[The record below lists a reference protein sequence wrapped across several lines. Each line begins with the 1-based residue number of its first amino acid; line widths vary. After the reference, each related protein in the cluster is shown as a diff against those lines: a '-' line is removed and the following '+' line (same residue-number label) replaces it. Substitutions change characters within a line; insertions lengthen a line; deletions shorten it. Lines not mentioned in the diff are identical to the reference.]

1 MENLYDNINNLPYQM
16 VKCLKIFK
24 GDRYMNK
31 LAQEIAR
38 EKIYN
43 LQTKRLK
50 AIVKYAYE
58 NVPFYKNKFKE
69 IGLLP
74 GDIKSLEDVNLLPF
88 TTKQD
93 LRDNFPYGMI
103 ATPMNKIVRI
113 HASSGTTGTQTIVG
127 YTKNDIETWSN
138 TIAETL
144 KRYGVTPNDIVQV
157 SYGYGLFTGGLG
169 IHYGIEHLGASV
181 IPMSGGNTEKQV
193 LTMKNF
199 GVTVLACTPSYALH
213 IYDTMVKMGI
223 SPDELKLR
231 IGVFGAEPWSD
242 EIRANIEE
250 KFKIKAYDIYGLSE
264 VMGPGVAGE
273 CTMQN
278 GLHINEEHFLPEIIN
293 SNTLENVMPG
303 QIGELVFTTLTK
315 EGLPLL
321 RYRTRDMTSLDYG
334 ECECGCSF
342 AKMDRVYCRSDDM
355 MIIRGVNVYPIQIE
369 KILLSFKDL
378 SPNYTLTIDK
388 KGNLDQLLILVEMK
402 NNIEQYDTEFLVSL
416 KKGIN
421 DKLHNILQIYCN
433 IELTNPDTIVKS
445 EGKAVRVF
453 DKRICAS

>member
-1 MENLYDNINNLPYQM
+1 
-16 VKCLKIFK
+16 
-24 GDRYMNK
+24 MNK
-31 LAQEIAR
+31 LTQEIAR
-38 EKIYN
+38 EKIYD

-74 GDIKSLEDVNLLPF
+74 GNIKALEDVNLLPF

-127 YTKNDIETWSN
+127 YTKKDIETWSN

-144 KRYGVTPNDIVQV
+144 KRYGVTQDDIVQV

-169 IHYGIEHLGASV
+169 IHYGIERLGASV

-278 GLHINEEHFLPEIIN
+278 GLHVNEEHFLPEIIN
-293 SNTLENVMPG
+293 PNTLENVMPG

-321 RYRTRDMTSLDYG
+321 RYRTRDMTSLDYE

-342 AKMDRVYCRSDDM
+342 VKMNRVYCRSDDM

-402 NNIEQYDTEFLVSL
+402 NNIEQYDTKFLVSL
-416 KKGIN
+416 KKSIN
-421 DKLHNILQIYCN
+421 DKLHNILQIYCT
-433 IELTNPDTIVKS
+433 IELANPDTIVKS

>member
-16 VKCLKIFK
+16 VKYLKIFK

-74 GDIKSLEDVNLLPF
+74 SDIKSLEDVNLLPF

>member
-1 MENLYDNINNLPYQM
+1 
-16 VKCLKIFK
+16 
-24 GDRYMNK
+24 MNK
-31 LAQEIAR
+31 LTQEIAR
-38 EKIYN
+38 EKIYD

-74 GDIKSLEDVNLLPF
+74 GDIKSLEDVTLLPF

-127 YTKNDIETWSN
+127 YTKKDIETWSN

-144 KRYGVTPNDIVQV
+144 KRYGVTQDDIVQV

-273 CTMQN
+273 CAMQS

-293 SNTLENVMPG
+293 PNTLENVMPG

-342 AKMDRVYCRSDDM
+342 AKMNRVYCRSDDM

-378 SPNYTLTIDK
+378 SPNYTLTIYK

-416 KKGIN
+416 KRSIN

-433 IELTNPDTIVKS
+433 IEFANPDTIVKS